1 VYNRQ
6 NFLHDLVLEM
16 ANVKVKYEAKGKD
29 GKGFR
34 LNIVNAIW
42 GQKDYEFLSG
52 FLDLLAENY
61 GAGLRILDFAN
72 APEEFPPLPTA

>member
-1 VYNRQ
+1 MYNRQ

-34 LNIVNAIW
+34 LNIVNAIVIILW
-42 GQKDYEFLSG
+42 IVRSFRLTADPMVRAVLCGC
-52 FLDLLAENY
+52 LA
-61 GAGLRILDFAN
+61 I
-72 APEEFPPLPTA
+72 